1 MHSSSSRLKASLR
14 AEMRAR
20 RDALPPAARQGHAA
34 AAAAHLLASPAWQK
48 AATVSLYAAVRS
60 EADTALLLRAA
71 WESGKAVFL
80 PYCSRRVA
88 GKMRLVLCPGP
99 EALCPGPYGI
109 PEPAVSPDLSH
120 FEAVRKN
127 GCPSSVAPELIVVPG
142 LAFDRSG
149 GRLGL
154 GGGYYDR
161 LLSRPEFSASLRMGF
176 AYAAQ
181 LTDDALPMDSW
192 DVPMHAVCTEQGI
205 LRTIPGEPSHD

>member
-20 RDALPPAARQGHAA
+20 RDALSPAARQRHAA
-34 AAAAHLLASPAWQK
+34 AAAAHLLASSIWQK

-80 PYCSRRVA
+80 PYCSRRAA
-88 GKMRLVLCPGP
+88 GEMRLVLCSGP
-99 EALCPGPYGI
+99 EALCSGPYGI
-109 PEPAVSPDLSH
+109 PEPAVSPDFSRS
-120 FEAVRKN
+120 EGARKT
-127 GCPSSVAPELIVVPG
+127 GCSSSAAPELIIVPG

-161 LLSRPEFSASLRMGF
+161 LLARSEFAASLRMGF

-181 LTDDALPMDSW
+181 LADDTLPMDPW

-205 LRTIPGEPSHD
+205 LRTIPGETLHD